1 MKFYALCLTLCWVGS
16 TLGAA
21 TVKFDGATTHQVIDG
36 FGVNVN
42 YRNWNGAELSPVL
55 DAFIDQA
62 GMTLFRVVHDLSDW
76 EMTNDNA
83 DPGLMNWARY
93 NKVYGSLEFNRLWEL
108 FAYLNQRGI
117 TDGAYFNFMGWGP
130 KWMMGDDGR
139 TLPAGMEGEWAEMV
153 ASALVYARNSR
164 GLRFSLVAPNNE
176 PDLYNEGIR
185 IPDANQ
191 YTAALHALAVRLDA
205 NGMGDI
211 GFVGPDLAAGGT
223 AYLPEMLADPVVA
236 AKLRHFGVHSY
247 QGGGG
252 GSADVRSFIA
262 GSGYPDRTFWM
273 TEFNVWCPTCDNG
286 MEGTYD
292 WGYTRGTADYLLNH
306 LLNGA
311 SAGFVYDGYDGIY
324 AHHGYA
330 WGYWGMFAVDDPNAP
345 VKTYTP
351 RKNFYT
357 TAQVS
362 RWVRPGA
369 QRIEVGGSAAPFSP
383 LLAFKHAG
391 TGQITIVGIN
401 RSGSAAPLNGTF
413 ASLPEVPRLDLYF
426 TSATANL
433 AHAGSVPVNGG
444 SFTATIPPDCVFT
457 LTGATGVN
465 VTLTEPAAGAR
476 FAAPATI
483 PMAATAAT
491 TAGGIA
497 KVEFYRDSTRLGE
510 ATAAPY
516 GFTWEQVPMGDYP
529 LTALATDTLGNTGT
543 SAVVN
548 VAVVGPLAQVGVTP
562 AAAAVPAGGRQQFA
576 ATSADALGH
585 VLDPPPAFAWSVD
598 GGGTID
604 DAGLF
609 SAASSAGGPYQIA
622 ATGGGVTGTAG
633 VSVTDGGS
641 GGGTTVGNPAEG
653 TLSDLLW
660 DHGGWINA
668 NRFRVGRD
676 ATVTRMLAKV
686 TATPGRYKCAIYADD
701 NGQPGRLLGATA
713 EVNQPRDGWQV
724 FPLASGLTLSNG
736 QYCWLAIW
744 SDDANARVYYS
755 GDGGTLRWGRYD
767 YGAWP
772 GSLTATGGG
781 SFDYCI
787 YATDQ
792 TLPNDVLRGQR

>member
-1 MKFYALCLTLCWVGS
+1 MKFHALCLTLWWVCS
-16 TLGAA
+16 SLGAA
-21 TVKFDGATTHQVIDG
+21 TVRFDGATTHQVIDG

-42 YRNWNGAELSPVL
+42 YRNWNETELPPVL

-76 EMTNDNA
+76 EVTNDNA
-83 DPGLMNWARY
+83 DPNLMNWARY
-93 NKVYGSLEFNRLWEL
+93 NKVYGSSEFTRLWNL
-108 FAYLNQRGI
+108 FAYLNSRGI

-130 KWMMGDDGR
+130 AWMMGSDGR

-153 ASALVYARNSR
+153 ASALIYARNSR
-164 GLRFSLVAPNNE
+164 GLKFGLVAPNNE
-176 PDLYNEGIR
+176 PDFYNEGIR
-185 IPDANQ
+185 IPNANQ
-191 YTAALHALAVRLDA
+191 YAAALHELALRLDA
-205 NGMGDI
+205 NGMQDL

-223 AYLPEMLADPVVA
+223 AYMPEMMADPVVA

-247 QGGGG
+247 QGEGG
-252 GSADVRSFIA
+252 GSANVRSFIES
-262 GSGYPDRTFWM
+262 SGYPDRTFWM

-292 WGYTRGTADYLLNH
+292 WSYTRGTADYLLNH

-330 WGYWGMFAVDDPNAP
+330 WGYWGLFAVDDPNAP

-357 TAQVS
+357 VAQIS
-362 RWVRPGA
+362 KWVRPGA

-391 TGQITIVGIN
+391 SGQITIVGIN
-401 RSGSAAPLNGTF
+401 RSGSAVPLNGTF

-457 LTGATGVN
+457 LTGVTGVN
-465 VTLTEPAAGAR
+465 VTITEPASDAR

-491 TAGGIA
+491 TAGSIA
-497 KVEFYRDSTRLGE
+497 KVEFYQDSTRLGE
-510 ATAAPY
+510 ATATPY
-516 GFTWEQVPMGDYP
+516 RFAWDQVPMGDYP

-562 AAAAVPAGGRQQFA
+562 AEATVAAGGRQQFT
-576 ATSADALGH
+576 ATGADALGH
-585 VLDPPPAFAWSVD
+585 VLDPPPTFSWSVD
-598 GGGTID
+598 GGGTMD
-604 DAGLF
+604 GTGLF
-609 SAASSAGGPYQIA
+609 SAGNSAGGPYQVVA
-622 ATGGGVTGTAG
+622 ASGGITGAAV
-633 VSVTDGGS
+633 VSVTDGG
-641 GGGTTVGNPAEG
+641 GGGTTVGNPGEG

-668 NRFRVGRD
+668 NRFRVSRD
-676 ATVTRMLAKV
+676 ATVTKMSAKV
-686 TATPGRYKCAIYADD
+686 AAVPGRYQCAIYADD
-701 NGQPGRLLGATA
+701 DGQPGRLLGATA
-713 EVNQPRDGWQV
+713 EVSQPRDGWQV
-724 FPLASGLTLSNG
+724 FPLTSGLTLSNG

-755 GDGGTLRWGRYD
+755 DDRGTLRWGRYD

-772 GSLTATGGG
+772 GSLTVTGGG

-792 TLPNDVLRGQR
+792 TLPNDVRSRR